1 MSPEPISH
9 PSKDH
14 SSKDFERWGA
24 LPVHSRRAMV
34 ATADTDATNAAVAV
48 LREGGSVVDAA
59 ITAAFALSVTQPG
72 MCGLGGGGHLLA
84 RLANGQSLCLDFREQ
99 APHSASR
106 DMFVPLPTG
115 SSRAGWLAAATPG
128 LLKGL
133 AEAHRRKGRLPWSRL
148 LQPAIAL
155 AAEGHAVSYLRSQML
170 AASAVLRRCAES
182 SRILLRDG
190 CYFQP
195 GEILRQPELAATL
208 ERIAI
213 HGGNEFYHG
222 QTADLLVH
230 ASIANGG
237 ALRSSDLDSFTCAEH
252 QPLMYTYRG
261 REVWAMPPS
270 SAGGIGL
277 LQILAMFEDT
287 SFPADAPLSSAFLHH
302 LAEAMRR
309 AFSDRADAIGDPS
322 LIDTQE
328 DLLDPT
334 RLARLR
340 ASIDPHHATPSS
352 AFGPG
357 VALEENTCTTH
368 VSVLDAEGN
377 AAALTFTIN
386 ARYGSGVTVP
396 GLGFLLNN
404 NMDNFA
410 IRPGHPNHYGVVH
423 GEANAI
429 APGKRPLSSMA
440 PTIVSRNGKSD
451 LVLGTP
457 GGPTIVSAIAQ
468 VLLYILDF
476 NWNPQ
481 EAVNA
486 PQIHHQWLPDTLF
499 LERGFP
505 TDVTQALEARG
516 HRLEYR
522 TSLTDIN
529 VIAARDGWLE
539 GGVDPRRES
548 SAAGI

>member
-1 MSPEPISH
+1 MSPELNSH
-9 PSKDH
+9 ASKDD
-14 SSKDFERWGA
+14 SPKDYERWGA

-48 LREGGSVVDAA
+48 LREGGNVVDAA

-84 RLANGQSLCLDFREQ
+84 QLASSQTLCLDFREQ

-106 DMFVPLPTG
+106 DMFVDLPAG
-115 SSRAGWLAAATPG
+115 SSTAGWLAAATPG
-128 LLKGL
+128 LVKGL
-133 AEAHRRKGRLPWSRL
+133 AEAHRRAGRLSWSRL
-148 LQPAIAL
+148 LQPAITL

-170 AASAVLRRCAES
+170 AGSAALRRNPES
-182 SRILLRDG
+182 TRILLRDG
-190 CYFQP
+190 RCFQP

-208 ERIAI
+208 ERIGI
-213 HGGNEFYHG
+213 QGGDEFYQG
-222 QTADLLVH
+222 QTADLLIC

-237 ALRSSDLDSFTCAEH
+237 ALRSSDLDSFTCAEC
-252 QPLMYTYRG
+252 QPFMHNYRG

-270 SAGGIGL
+270 SAGGISL
-277 LQILAMFEDT
+277 LQILAMFEST

-309 AFSDRADAIGDPS
+309 AFADRAAIGDPS
-322 LIDTQE
+322 FIDIPKN
-328 DLLDPT
+328 LLDPDH
-334 RLARLR
+334 LALLR
-340 ASIDPHHATPSS
+340 ASIDPHHATPSC
-352 AFGPG
+352 ALGPG
-357 VALEENTCTTH
+357 VALQENTCTTH

-386 ARYGSGVTVP
+386 GRYGSGVTVP

-410 IRPGHPNHYGVVH
+410 IRPGHPNHYGVVQ

-429 APGKRPLSSMA
+429 APGKRPVSSMA
-440 PTIVSRNGKSD
+440 PTIVTHNGKPD

-468 VLLYILDF
+468 VLLYMLDF
-476 NWNPQ
+476 DWNPQ
-481 EAVNA
+481 DAVNA
-486 PQIHHQWLPDTLF
+486 PRIHHQWLPDTLF

-505 TDVTQALEARG
+505 SDVTQALETRG

-522 TSLTDIN
+522 SSLTDIN

-539 GGVDPRRES
+539 GGVDPRREGC
-548 SAAGI
+548 AAGI